1 MSKLLFMYQEL
12 ARPERVVV
20 VDVAVGVV
28 GDVRVL
34 EPQLAVLRPNVCFA
48 HIRMAISNRLRFGPC
63 QDEPGLE
70 RFEDMVVVK
79 GTTIVNEIP
88 IRHARLYHRDKV
100 PPLDCGGLRRFLARL
115 EAALVVAPR
124 RGKAGEGRR
133 SPKVATA

>member
-28 GDVRVL
+28 GDVRIL

-63 QDEPGLE
+63 QYEPGLE
-70 RFEDMVVVK
+70 FNPDYRPTEQEM
-79 GTTIVNEIP
+79 
-88 IRHARLYHRDKV
+88 
-100 PPLDCGGLRRFLARL
+100 LDDF
-115 EAALVVAPR
+115 
-124 RGKAGEGRR
+124 GESSSTPFPG
-133 SPKVATA
+133 